1 MLTLGTPLAPD
12 LITPGSCWQLLK
24 DINGYA
30 RARGEGLATQAAA
43 GRSFRVIT
51 PLDTLGGNRIR
62 VNLIEDGYPCWL
74 NVADLAGQARTT
86 APPRPR
92 LLTSDAIAA
101 RIPAVLE
108 WLKVAAARPNDY
120 LWGGTLGPDLDC
132 SGLVQCAFASAGIW
146 LPRDAYQQ
154 ERFCEPVAVR
164 PGNDQLLRPGD
175 LIFFGRPQRCTHVA
189 IHLERGLYMH
199 SSGREH
205 GRNGIGIDSLHP
217 RDRHPV
223 ASHYRAELRGAG
235 RIMRCHDGTTLA

>member
-1 MLTLGTPLAPD
+1 MPTLGTPLAPD

-86 APPRPR
+86 TPPRPR

-154 ERFCEPVAVR
+154 ERFCEAVAVR

-189 IHLERGLYMH
+189 IHLDRGLYMH

>member
-1 MLTLGTPLAPD
+1 MPTLGTPLAPD

-24 DINGYA
+24 GLNGYT
-30 RARGEGLATQAAA
+30 RAAGESLATQAAA
-43 GRSFRVIT
+43 GRRFRVISSVNK
-51 PLDTLGGNRIR
+51 PGGTRMR
-62 VNLIEDGYPCWL
+62 GPWLEDGYRRWL
-74 NVADLAGQARTT
+74 NVADLAGQARST
-86 APPRPR
+86 PSPRPR

-101 RIPAVLE
+101 RIPAVLA
-108 WLKVAAARPNDY
+108 WLKVAAARPNVY

-189 IHLERGLYMH
+189 IHLERGRYLH

-217 RDRHPV
+217 NARHPV

-235 RIMRCHDGTTLA
+235 RIMRCHDGTPLP